1 MTPLYDVY
9 SALVYAA
16 SSHDIHTVIVHGRLV
31 VRDRQVLTIDVETV
45 KRDVLKLRDRIAA
58 KAREL

>member
-1 MTPLYDVY
+1 
-9 SALVYAA
+9 
-16 SSHDIHTVIVHGRLV
+16 V